1 MRRQWTRGLH
11 GKPVNMASSDVEPS
25 CSSGPWLPLSLEQK
39 LLMVISAAPLYDM
52 NKFPE
57 EILISQSL
65 KSHWSRYSRVK
76 VRVVN
81 SLSCLNPSEVE
92 AGLTHTFIQIKPPS

>member
-1 MRRQWTRGLH
+1 MII
-11 GKPVNMASSDVEPS
+11 NASP
-25 CSSGPWLPLSLEQK
+25 P
-39 LLMVISAAPLYDM
+39 YDM

-57 EILISQSL
+57 EILISLSL

-76 VRVVN
+76 VQIVN
-81 SLSCLNPSEVE
+81 SLTCLNPSGVE